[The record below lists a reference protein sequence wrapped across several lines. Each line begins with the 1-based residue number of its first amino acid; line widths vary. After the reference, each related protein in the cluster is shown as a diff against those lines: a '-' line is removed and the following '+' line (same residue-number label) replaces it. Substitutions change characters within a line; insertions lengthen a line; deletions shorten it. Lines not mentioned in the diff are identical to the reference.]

1 MATER
6 QFQYPDPDLAI
17 FHDDFFNYVAGDWT
31 VTTTE
36 AGAGSATEAI
46 SDAAHGVLLL
56 TNAAGDN
63 DNDFLQR
70 VGTAAESFSFVSGK
84 RLMFR
89 ARFQVSD
96 ATESDFVIGLQITDT
111 SPLAVTDGI
120 YFRKDDGDA
129 LLDFVIIKDS
139 TATTVTG
146 AGTVADDTWMVVE
159 FHYDGSGTMD
169 YYIDNV
175 LLGSAAITN
184 VPDDEELTVSFG
196 IQNGEAVAKTM
207 SIDYVTVVQER

>member
-1 MATER
+1 MPTER

-17 FHDDFFNYVAGDWT
+17 YHEDFFNWVAADWT
-31 VTTTE
+31 VTET
-36 AGAGSATEAI
+36 GVATQAI
-46 SDAAHGVLLL
+46 SDAAHGVLLV
-56 TNAAGDN
+56 TNAAADN
-63 DNDFLQR
+63 DASFQQY
-70 VGTAAESFSFVSGK
+70 VGTGAECWSFVSGK

-89 ARFQVSD
+89 ARFKVSG
-96 ATESDFVIGLQITDT
+96 ATQSDVVIGLQITDT
-111 SPLAVTDGI
+111 TPLAVTDGI
-120 YFRKDDGDA
+120 YFRKDDGDTN
-129 LLDFVIIKDS
+129 LDFVIIKDS

-146 AGTVADDTWMVVE
+146 AGTMADDTWMVVE

-207 SIDYVTVVQER
+207 SVDYITVVQER